1 MQRTA
6 PRNFELSSIHLSA
19 FVRAAVL
26 CAGAVLPAAIPAV
39 AVQQAHAQ
47 MSMTFSRPE
56 EAYRSSVSR
65 ADLRVMKRVL
75 RLSNTEFEALQ
86 ELHGAFVEGLR
97 ERAREIS
104 DKQLDIVAEM
114 QAMQTMRPSD
124 QSVNDDEAWKKDAR
138 ERERAFVEDIR
149 SLLSKEQEAHWD
161 TLQRELRR
169 MRERDLG
176 RLMGEQIDLVQM
188 VHDTVPDAMERQEVI
203 DVLDA
208 YATQIDAAYAKR
220 REIVMKNKEAMGW
233 DAKDKDE
240 ARAKFAELTAA
251 RVAIQEINLRT
262 LPQLVAALPSQQAEK
277 LDEAFVQAMYAK
289 LMQPTHAEQIIR
301 AAVNSAG
308 MSSETER
315 AMEEEV
321 RLYDERKMA
330 HIRKLGKLEMLA
342 ERERLPQHL
351 RSSLKS
357 AAGED
362 GTIFTFTTGEE
373 QKIEETSELAKVRK
387 ERVGIDAQ
395 TRRSVM
401 ALLTNDQRAR
411 AMEGIK
417 PTVMIGSTDDW
428 KLTNFSDFD

>member
-1 MQRTA
+1 
-6 PRNFELSSIHLSA
+6 
-19 FVRAAVL
+19 
-26 CAGAVLPAAIPAV
+26 
-39 AVQQAHAQ
+39 
-47 MSMTFSRPE
+47 
-56 EAYRSSVSR
+56 
-65 ADLRVMKRVL
+65 
-75 RLSNTEFEALQ
+75 
-86 ELHGAFVEGLR
+86 
-97 ERAREIS
+97 
-104 DKQLDIVAEM
+104 
-114 QAMQTMRPSD
+114 MRPSD

>member
-1 MQRTA
+1 
-6 PRNFELSSIHLSA
+6 
-19 FVRAAVL
+19 
-26 CAGAVLPAAIPAV
+26 
-39 AVQQAHAQ
+39 
-47 MSMTFSRPE
+47 
-56 EAYRSSVSR
+56 
-65 ADLRVMKRVL
+65 
-75 RLSNTEFEALQ
+75 
-86 ELHGAFVEGLR
+86 
-97 ERAREIS
+97 
-104 DKQLDIVAEM
+104 
-114 QAMQTMRPSD
+114 
-124 QSVNDDEAWKKDAR
+124 
-138 ERERAFVEDIR
+138 
-149 SLLSKEQEAHWD
+149 
-161 TLQRELRR
+161 
-169 MRERDLG
+169 
-176 RLMGEQIDLVQM
+176 
-188 VHDTVPDAMERQEVI
+188 
-203 DVLDA
+203 
-208 YATQIDAAYAKR
+208 
-220 REIVMKNKEAMGW
+220 
-233 DAKDKDE
+233 
-240 ARAKFAELTAA
+240 
-251 RVAIQEINLRT
+251 
-262 LPQLVAALPSQQAEK
+262 
-277 LDEAFVQAMYAK
+277 
-289 LMQPTHAEQIIR
+289 MQPTHAEQIIR